1 METGTNPK
9 IASSSV
15 EIAEEAKVPVPQHE
29 MKGTE
34 QCCNSQWGCFAAGF
48 FLTLLWWVGA
58 FMPLCSRPRFPT
70 KCHRYVFLPCA
81 LSPYY
86 CIKQRQAHAASVNLY
101 RSKKNSVHQTS
112 QTDPTDL
119 TGPSAEPECSHMV
132 SQGRISAE
140 MYHLL
145 SDAVSITIG
154 NGVSQATGLEGSASM
169 LLNAVASMDIYI
181 YIYISCMCL
190 YSRLF
195 CLQSPLGQGVNP
207 PFKTAITRQ
216 YGRLH
221 LCPIKQSSS
230 SVCRLTVFA

>member
-81 LSPYY
+81 LNPYY

-119 TGPSAEPECSHMV
+119 TGPTAEPECSHMV
-132 SQGRISAE
+132 SHGRISAE

-154 NGVSQATGLEGSASM
+154 NEVSQATGLEGSASM

-181 YIYISCMCL
+181 YIL
-190 YSRLF
+190 YVPVLTPVLLAVATGTR
-195 CLQSPLGQGVNP
+195 CQS

-216 YGRLH
+216 YGRLQ
-221 LCPIKQSSS
+221 LCPIKQSPS